1 MSSQS
6 IIIDWK
12 KSNRIIELVVFFP
25 ERYFHSLLILL
36 KSWECRPVSWWD
48 SPCLKIGFLCLQ
60 NWISLSSKL
69 DFFVFK
75 FGFLCL
81 QIWISLSSKLDFF
94 VFKLGFLCLQ
104 IWISLSSNLDFFLM
118 RLDWK
123 LCFRNPYLSYFLYNV
138 TCEQRHCYGFNPH
151 STGSGHWQSWQQL
164 VQRGGGATHH

>member
-60 NWISLSSKL
+60 N
-69 DFFVFK
+69 
-75 FGFLCL
+75 
-81 QIWISLSSKLDFF
+81 WISLSSKLDFF